1 MDTLQNDFLTGVKA
15 LNVPRMEDLPYISSP
30 PVQFVYQSTALLNLG
45 SYIWAD
51 IPAPLVVNRPILNNA
66 LYYFR
71 SITLAADTEDLDF
84 SANIIETPGFNMYRV
99 SDASTPLL
107 REAVLM
113 PCFLQQMEYRLC
125 WMSKRGEDSLLGSFR
140 GSLIQG
146 PGLLGK
152 ASITL
157 KAIVT
162 AQEVVDKE
170 FLALFVNHSYPKSGV
185 TQ

>member
-30 PVQFVYQSTALLNLG
+30 PVQFVYQSTVLLNLG
-45 SYIWAD
+45 QYIWLD
-51 IPAPLVVNRPILNNA
+51 NPSPLTVQRPILNNA

-71 SITLAADTEDLDF
+71 SITLTADTEELDF
-84 SANIIETPGFNMYRV
+84 TANIIDTPAFNMFRV
-99 SDASTPLL
+99 SDASTPLF
-107 REAVLM
+107 REGVLM
-113 PCFLQQMEYRLC
+113 PCFLQQMEYRLN
-125 WMSKRGEDSLLGSFR
+125 WMSKRGNDALLGTFR

-152 ASITL
+152 AAVTL

-185 TQ
+185 T